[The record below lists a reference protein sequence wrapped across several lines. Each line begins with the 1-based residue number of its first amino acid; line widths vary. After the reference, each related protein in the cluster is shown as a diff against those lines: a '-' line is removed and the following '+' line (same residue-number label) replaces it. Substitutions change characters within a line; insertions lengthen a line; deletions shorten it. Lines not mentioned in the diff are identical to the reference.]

1 MKAIIRTAVIFSL
14 LAIGIGVFANE
25 GKGFGRGKG
34 KNIGKHIEKIKTELG
49 LTEAQSAQIRSII
62 ESSKAEMKADVEAM
76 KSADTK
82 DEKAAARAELKK
94 DQQAM
99 RERIMSV
106 LTPEQRAKAENMRGV
121 FKEKMKDKRG
131 KKGGKHRGGVD
142 DDGTSPTP
150 SDGGTP
156 KSTPPSGGTEKS
168 SGGSQGKTKI

>member
-14 LAIGIGVFANE
+14 LAIGISVFAHE
-25 GKGFGRGKG
+25 GKGRANG

-62 ESSKAEMKADVEAM
+62 ETSKAEMKADVEAM
-76 KSADTK
+76 KNADTK

-99 RERIMSV
+99 RERIMAV
-106 LTPEQRAKAENMRGV
+106 LTPEQRAKAENMRGI

-142 DDGTSPTP
+142 DDGTSPAP

-156 KSTPPSGGTEKS
+156 KSAPQGGGTQKS
-168 SGGSQGKTKI
+168 SGGTQGKTKI